1 MQKKVLFWPCV
12 LNLRTEYRHRILP
25 AFFILNVGQ
34 CNCIK
39 TKNVL
44 WIKNGTTNY
53 KIYWESFSTVNFNTK
68 FVNAMSVWALSS
80 IDPTVDSRK
89 YHCHVTRWSMDHCS
103 SWNFTFRMPIKV
115 YIGFYS
121 KFGLVNITIS
131 NYHAFRNVFN
141 SILLH
146 KWFTLTLEEI
156 HWSTIIIIKQSVN
169 VRHFKGEKMSKVLW
183 SHINHCVIKYLGNHQ
198 NWFWVSYIGVVLI
211 FSYTK

>member
-1 MQKKVLFWPCV
+1 MSFIINWSHCWLQKVSLSC
-12 LNLRTEYRHRILP
+12 HQMI
-25 AFFILNVGQ
+25 
-34 CNCIK
+34 
-39 TKNVL
+39 
-44 WIKNGTTNY
+44 NGPLLLL
-53 KIYWESFSTVNFNTK
+53 K
-68 FVNAMSVWALSS
+68 
-80 IDPTVDSRK
+80 
-89 YHCHVTRWSMDHCS
+89 
-103 SWNFTFRMPIKV
+103 FTFRMPIKV

-131 NYHAFRNVFN
+131 NYHAFRNIFN
-141 SILLH
+141 TILLH